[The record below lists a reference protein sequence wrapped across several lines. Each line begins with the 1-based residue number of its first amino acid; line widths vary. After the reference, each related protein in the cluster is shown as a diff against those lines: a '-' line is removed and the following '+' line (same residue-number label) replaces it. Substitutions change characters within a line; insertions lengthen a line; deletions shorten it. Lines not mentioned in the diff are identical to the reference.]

1 MLEPKCPHK
10 EIPMKKST
18 LGLIVCLVIAV
29 IVSIA
34 AGISVKKAKAERDA
48 NNLRERKRIEHRKYL
63 ESRYTGDCMYE
74 PQDPV
79 PLARSTNSL
88 AR

>member
-1 MLEPKCPHK
+1 
-10 EIPMKKST
+10 MKKST
-18 LGLIVCLVIAV
+18 VGLLVGFVCLVIV
-29 IVSIA
+29 VVVSIV
-34 AGISVKKAKAERDA
+34 AGISEKKRRAERDA
-48 NNLRERKRIEHRKYL
+48 NNLRERKRIEHKKYL

-79 PLARSTNSL
+79 PLAPSTNTL